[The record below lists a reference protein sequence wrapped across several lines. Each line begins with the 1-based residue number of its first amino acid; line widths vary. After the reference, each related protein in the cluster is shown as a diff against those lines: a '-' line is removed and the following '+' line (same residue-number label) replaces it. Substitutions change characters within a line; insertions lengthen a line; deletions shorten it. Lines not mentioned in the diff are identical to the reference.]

1 MAGHCRPRSDR
12 HHSLEG
18 QRTVFDAARDFDL
31 GLVDGVD
38 LVLSQSLP
46 VILRKRLLE
55 GFLASSDHADTRLQ
69 EFPGRLA
76 RSEAG
81 DSDLSSNPLKGGI
94 DGTVEL
100 CLINGDRQ
108 LNAVAVQAFKGCLH
122 SGRSVPAALRGPT
135 GRAGRQRIVNGLA
148 IGSVEVLIQ
157 TVLVVVNSW
166 IASTPASRP
175 DPLLP
180 NPPNGAIGEMAR

>member
-1 MAGHCRPRSDR
+1 MASHCRLRSDR
-12 HHSLEG
+12 HYGLKG
-18 QRTVFDAARDFDL
+18 QWAAFHATGDFDL
-31 GLVDGVD
+31 GLVYGVD
-38 LVLSQSLP
+38 LVFSQSFP
-46 VILRKRLLE
+46 VVLGERLLE
-55 GFLASSDHADTRLQ
+55 GFLPSSDHADTGLQ

-81 DSDLSSNPLKGGI
+81 DADLSSDALEGGI

-100 CLINGDRQ
+100 GLINGDRQ
-108 LNAVAVQAFKGCLH
+108 FDAVAVQAFKGCLH

-166 IASTPASRP
+166 MASTPASRP